1 MLVIGERI
9 NATRKT
15 IKEALSK
22 RDEGFIA
29 KEAKDQAEAGADY
42 IDVNGGTT
50 PEEEL
55 DNMLWLVE
63 VVQDAVD
70 LPLCL
75 DSSSPDV
82 ISEALKHHKNGRAM
96 INSVSMEEGR
106 HEALLPLV
114 KENDAMVVALAMDDT
129 GIPRTA
135 NDRLLV
141 IEKLVEKSS
150 DVGIPLSDIYIDPL
164 VMALSADI
172 TAGKIVVDVL
182 RGMGERWPDLNSTC
196 GLSNISFGLP
206 KRSLVNRTY
215 LSILAANGLSSAIID
230 PLDEKMMAEVTALRA
245 LLGKDDYC
253 MEFISAFRAGKLGD

>member
-22 RDEGFIA
+22 RDAEFIS
-29 KEAKDQAEAGADY
+29 KEAREQAEAGADY

-50 PEEEL
+50 PAEEL
-55 DNMLWLVE
+55 ENMLWLVE

-75 DSSSPDV
+75 DSPSPDV
-82 ISEALKHHKNGRAM
+82 ISEALKLHKNGVPM
-96 INSVSMEEGR
+96 VNSISMEEGR
-106 HEALLPLV
+106 HETLLPLI
-114 KENDAMVVALAMDDT
+114 KEHDALVVALSMDDT

-135 NDRLLV
+135 DDRLSV
-141 IEKLVEKSS
+141 VEKLVEKACET
-150 DVGIPLSDIYIDPL
+150 GIPLSSIYVDPL
-164 VMALSADI
+164 VMALSADV
-172 TAGKIVVDVL
+172 TAGVIVIDVL
-182 RGMGERWPDLNSTC
+182 KGMSERWPDLNSTC

-206 KRSLVNRTY
+206 NRGLVNRTY
-215 LSILAANGLSSAIID
+215 LSVLAANGLSSAIID
-230 PLDEKMMAEVTALRA
+230 PLDKKMMAQVAALSA

-253 MEFISAFRAGKLGD
+253 MEYITAFRAGKLEV